1 MFLFFHYFSSLLNI
15 CGNLKD
21 NGGSRQKF
29 RFFKNWKLLGAKM
42 KKNWKH
48 LEASSYRIIKENLP

>member
-1 MFLFFHYFSSLLNI
+1 MFLFFHYFSSLLTI

-42 KKNWKH
+42 NKIGNIWKQVPI
-48 LEASSYRIIKENLP
+48 E